1 MFLERITPASFALE
15 LERITPH
22 PVGQAIMSQKAR
34 LFAFKISNL
43 PLSAAL
49 TLKQEALRVGAE
61 LATPKDCILAKKPTY
76 TCLLVGTYD
85 QLERLRVKCTSQAFG
100 LKRLAKMLES
110 HLQSPSFDN
119 PTLMGII
126 NITPDSFYPQSR
138 HNVQQALEK
147 IYYYLE
153 QKIAYID
160 IGAASSRPFSARL
173 EAHEEI
179 ARLKDICAEIKTHNL
194 TQHAIFSIDTYNP
207 KTADFALRHGFQLLN
222 DVNGF
227 REELMCQVA
236 KAYGVQVV
244 LMHSNGVPMDMDHF
258 APHKQLFLEM
268 DRFFEMQL
276 ERLDQYKI
284 SDILLDIG
292 LGFNKTTA
300 QNLALIQHLEH
311 FLHFGYPLLVGAS
324 RKKCVGEICAREV
337 QDRLSGTLALH
348 LVALQRGASILRVH
362 DIASHQDLLKIY
374 KALCEVEL
382 PY

>member
-1 MFLERITPASFALE
+1 MFLERMTPSSFALE

-22 PVGQAIMSQKAR
+22 PVGQAIMAKKAQ
-34 LFAFKISNL
+34 LLAFKITDL

-110 HLQSPSFDN
+110 HLQSSILDN

-126 NITPDSFYPQSR
+126 NATPDSFYPQSR
-138 HNVQQALEK
+138 YNAQQALEK
-147 IYYYLE
+147 IYHYLE
-153 QKIAYID
+153 QKVTYID
-160 IGAASSRPFSARL
+160 IGAASSRPFSVRL
-173 EAHEEI
+173 EAQEEI
-179 ARLKDICAEIKTHNL
+179 MRLKDICAEIKANNL

-207 KTADFALRHGFQLLN
+207 KTADFALQHGFQLLN

-227 REELMCQVA
+227 REEQMCQVA
-236 KAYGVQVV
+236 RAHGVQVV

-258 APHKQLFLEM
+258 APHRQLFLDI
-268 DRFFEMQL
+268 DRFFSTQL
-276 ERLDQYKI
+276 ERLNQYGI
-284 SDILLDIG
+284 NNIFLDIG
-292 LGFNKTTA
+292 LGFNKTTT

-311 FLHFGYPLLVGAS
+311 FLHFGYPLLIGAS
-324 RKKCVGEICAREV
+324 RKKCIGEICNQEV

-348 LVALQRGASILRVH
+348 LIALQRGASVLRVH
-362 DIASHQDLLKIY
+362 DIAPHQDLLKIY

>member
-1 MFLERITPASFALE
+1 MFLERMSPSSFALE

-34 LFAFKISNL
+34 LLAFKITDL

-61 LATPKDCILAKKPTY
+61 LATPKDCILAKKPAY

-110 HLQSPSFDN
+110 HLQPPVFGN

-138 HNVQQALEK
+138 HNTQQALEK
-147 IYYYLE
+147 IYHYLE
-153 QKIAYID
+153 QKTAYID

-173 EAHEEI
+173 ESQEEI
-179 ARLKDICAEIKTHNL
+179 VRLKDICLEIKANNL
-194 TQHAIFSIDTYNP
+194 TRHTIFSIDTYNP
-207 KTADFALRHGFQLLN
+207 KTADFALQHGFQLLN

-227 REELMCQVA
+227 RDEQMCQVA
-236 KAYGVQVV
+236 RAYRAQVV
-244 LMHSNGVPMDMDHF
+244 LMHSNGVPMDMEHF

-268 DRFFEMQL
+268 DRFFSAQL
-276 ERLDQYKI
+276 ERLGTYGID
-284 SDILLDIG
+284 SILLDIG

-324 RKKCVGEICAREV
+324 RKKCIGEICDREV

-348 LVALQRGASILRVH
+348 LIALQRGASILRVH
-362 DIASHQDLLKIY
+362 DIAPHQDLLKIY
-374 KALCEVEL
+374 ETLCRVEL